1 MAHIRNWRDQQPEVA
16 HMSAI
21 RWPGLKNRNATPKHD
36 TDDSPQLHNL
46 QGIVKHAL
54 QGRKTSDHHKH
65 AQIEQAYYIL
75 SGSGEVLVGEDRFP
89 VGPGD
94 AVYLPADIH
103 HQMFNDMH
111 DDWLEH
117 LVISKGIDTAPGGAC
132 VIRNWKDVLPT
143 SDGAGA
149 IRWHQLGPV
158 GEENTGCLKSI
169 AFIDREAIQ
178 PGQQSIARCYN
189 DTELGLWI
197 LENKGVLVTPDGE
210 QNITEGDAIH
220 LPPGTPYHIQNP
232 HGEWLIYMIIAG

>member
-16 HMSAI
+16 HLSAI
-21 RWPGLKNRNATPKHD
+21 RWPGLKSRNAGPNRKDEDAH
-36 TDDSPQLHNL
+36 QLHHL

-65 AQIEQAYYIL
+65 AQVEQAYYIL

-89 VGPGD
+89 VRAGD

-103 HQMFNDMH
+103 HQMFNDMN

-117 LVISKGIDTAPGGAC
+117 LVLGKNIDTAPGGAC
-132 VIRNWKDVLPT
+132 VIRNWEDVLPV

-158 GEENTGCLKSI
+158 GTEDGCLKSI

-178 PGQQSIARCYN
+178 PGHQSIARCY
-189 DTELGLWI
+189 DEVELGLWI
-197 LENKGVLVTPDGE
+197 IENKGVLVTPDGE
-210 QNITEGDAIH
+210 QPITEGDAVH

-232 HGEWLIYMIIAG
+232 HGEWLTYMIIAG